1 MKHAELWSLV
11 LKSSRDIILDSTRLG
26 RVPIRVPLLVQ
37 ITKSKKEKK
46 KKKKKKKVSSEGK
59 KTDLGNNRE
68 IKYTPLCSTIER
80 GKEFYG

>member
-46 KKKKKKKVSSEGK
+46 KKKKKRKWVVKEKKRTLETIGK
-59 KTDLGNNRE
+59 LNTL
-68 IKYTPLCSTIER
+68 PCAAL
-80 GKEFYG
+80 